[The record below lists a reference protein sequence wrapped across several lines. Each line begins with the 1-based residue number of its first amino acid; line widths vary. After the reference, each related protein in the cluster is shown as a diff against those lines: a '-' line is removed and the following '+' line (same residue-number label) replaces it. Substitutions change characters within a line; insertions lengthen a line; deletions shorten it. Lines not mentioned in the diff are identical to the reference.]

1 MKGFTSKIIALRY
14 FISFWRYFFAL
25 VTVIFVADLGL
36 THEREFDYTAFLHHR
51 HQLQNR

>member
-1 MKGFTSKIIALRY
+1 MIIALRY
-14 FISFWRYFFAL
+14 FISFWRYFFAV

-51 HQLQNR
+51 HQL